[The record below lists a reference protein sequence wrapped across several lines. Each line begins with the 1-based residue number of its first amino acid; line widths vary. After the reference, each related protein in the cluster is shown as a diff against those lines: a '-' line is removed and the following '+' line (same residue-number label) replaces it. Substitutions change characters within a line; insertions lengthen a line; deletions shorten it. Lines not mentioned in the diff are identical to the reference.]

1 VYRLLSVLPLCL
13 LLSPDQRVITA
24 SAKPLARVSE
34 LQEPL
39 PASDEISFLE
49 KCVRRY
55 ESDRIQGYSALMIKQ
70 ERIGQKLQPTEEIE
84 IFHREKPR
92 STFMRWLKGQ
102 RRAAA
107 VLYVDGENKGMMLV
121 HPSGLAGR
129 LAPVVA
135 LDPEGP
141 EAKDAGR
148 YSVKQVGLQEGLAR
162 TLRDWKLAKEKG
174 TLRVKYLGVRTVV
187 EAGNRDCY
195 TLQRKCE
202 PGENQEIL
210 EVTVYIDKETWRQI
224 RTVLKGE
231 DNKLL
236 GDYVYRDIRI
246 NPEFKSNQFQRSA
259 VAE

>member
-1 VYRLLSVLPLCL
+1 
-13 LLSPDQRVITA
+13 VITA
-24 SAKPLARVSE
+24 SAKPLAPVSDA
-34 LQEPL
+34 QEPL
-39 PASDEISFLE
+39 PAPDPIAFLE
-49 KCVRRY
+49 KCVERH
-55 ESDRIQGYSALMIKQ
+55 ENEGIQGYTALMLKQ
-70 ERIGQKLQPTEEIE
+70 ERIGQKLQPSEEIQ

-92 STFMRWLKGQ
+92 STFMRWLRGQ

-107 VLYVDGENKGMMLV
+107 VLYVEGENKGMMLV
-121 HPSGLAGR
+121 HPTGLAAR

-148 YSVKQVGLQEGLAR
+148 YSVKEAGLHEGLVR
-162 TLRDWKLAKEKG
+162 TLRDWKLARDKG
-174 TLRVKYLGVRTVV
+174 TLRVEYLGVRKVV

-195 TLQRKCE
+195 TLQRKCQ
-202 PGENQEIL
+202 PGENQGIL
-210 EVTVYIDKETWRQI
+210 EVTVYIDKETWRQV

-246 NPEFKSNQFQRSA
+246 NPEFKPNQFQRSA
-259 VAE
+259 VAESQ